1 MWFAVLTATWLCG
14 LILIFFFVRHFAA
27 RQRVQRRL
35 FETWSESSEAPIS
48 GLDSPVGFLTRWLAL
63 AGYRRPGAAAGFIAM
78 SLVALGLGLSAGW
91 LISISG
97 LLRIAEQGIDVIP
110 GGLSDLLRPVLQ
122 LAPWIACSTLAAIPT
137 LVVRSHRRRRVTEIE
152 RDLPV
157 TLELLATLAEAG
169 LGFDASLERIL
180 DAQPPKRAL
189 VGEFRAFQVE
199 VLAGRPRVECLRRVA
214 RRLDVTAVTILTSAL
229 VQAEQI
235 GSGVA
240 EVLRSQADDLRQRR
254 RERAIEFSMSL
265 PVKLLFPLVICFLP
279 GIMVFTLGPVLYEFI
294 KFADSFSMNRS
305 F

>member
-1 MWFAVLTATWLCG
+1 MLFAIIFLAWICG
-14 LILIFFFVRHFAA
+14 LALLALLVRHYSA

-35 FETWSESSEAPIS
+35 FETWYDSTPAAG
-48 GLDSPVGFLTRWLAL
+48 GLPEPHAGFLTRRLAL
-63 AGYRRPGAAAGFIAM
+63 AGYRRPGAAAGFLAISFAALAFGLLAGY
-78 SLVALGLGLSAGW
+78 LV
-91 LISISG
+91 SISG
-97 LLRIAEQGIDVIP
+97 LLQFARQGIDVIP
-110 GGLSDLLRPVLQ
+110 GGLADLLRPIVV
-122 LAPWIACSTLAAIPT
+122 LAPWIVGAMLATIPT
-137 LVVRSHRRRRVTEIE
+137 LVVRRERRRRVSQVE

-180 DAQPPKRAL
+180 VAQSPQRAL
-189 VGEFRAFQVE
+189 VGEFRTFQVE

-214 RRLDVTAVTILTSAL
+214 RRLEVTAVTILTSAL

-254 RERAIEFSMSL
+254 RERALEFSMSL

-279 GIMVFTLGPVLYEFI
+279 GIMVFTLGPVLYEFL
-294 KFADSFSMNRS
+294 KLADSFSMNRPL
-305 F
+305 